1 MATTRPPSSST
12 PHSSGGVTAQR
23 RLRIVDEDGVK
34 RFIAVRLTISSP
46 DQLLDALDTLA
57 DWVRVAKQ
65 DAAEA
70 RAAGRWDAV
79 HEIEVVSGQQSL
91 RLDPMQFA
99 QFVDDLR
106 SHR

>member
-1 MATTRPPSSST
+1 MATTRPPSSAT
-12 PHSSGGVTAQR
+12 PHSPGGVTAQR

-34 RFIAVRLTISSP
+34 RFIGVRLTVSSP
-46 DQLLDALDTLA
+46 DRLLEALYTLA

-70 RAAGRWDAV
+70 RAGGRWDAV
-79 HEIEVVSGQQSL
+79 HEIEVVSGEQAL
-91 RLDPMQFA
+91 RLDPLQFA

>member
-1 MATTRPPSSST
+1 MATTRPPSSTT
-12 PHSSGGVTAQR
+12 PESKGGITAQR

-34 RFIAVRLTISSP
+34 RFIGVRLTVASP
-46 DQLLDALDTLA
+46 ERLLDALDTLA

-70 RAAGRWDAV
+70 RATGRWDAV
-79 HEIEVVSGQQSL
+79 HEVEVVSGEQAL